1 MIDDT
6 YLALL
11 YTATAIAFAE
21 QGCNLLLVDRQHEK
35 LKEVELACNKVAK
48 HQNTISHSL
57 CDVTNKSQ
65 VQQCISKA
73 DEIAHSYTSSSSS
86 PIAASILVNCAG
98 ITRDAKIANISNED
112 WDNVLD
118 INLKGTFLMC
128 QAFCEPNRLTSLLL
142 NSSNNEDDN
151 DTNNSNNHMGKG
163 GSIINIGSIVS
174 NYGNIGQVNYAASK
188 GGVLGLTRSL
198 AKEMASLS
206 WKVTNN
212 NSNSVGCVGNNDND
226 SEQYIVP
233 RPTVRVNCIQPG
245 FIATPM
251 SQAVPEHILSD
262 MTKKISLRRLGR
274 AEDVAN
280 LALFLA
286 SAERSGYITGEAFE
300 CSGML
305 RL

>member
-1 MIDDT
+1 MDR
-6 YLALL
+6 
-11 YTATAIAFAE
+11 
-21 QGCNLLLVDRQHEK
+21 DRQHDK
-35 LKEVELACNKVAK
+35 LKEVELACNKVAT
-48 HQNTISHSL
+48 HQITISHSL

-73 DEIAHSYTSSSSS
+73 DEIAHSSTSSSSS

-98 ITRDAKIANISNED
+98 ITRDAKMANISNED

-128 QAFCEPNRLTSLLL
+128 QAFCEPNRLPSLLL
-142 NSSNNEDDN
+142 SGSDMNNNEN
-151 DTNNSNNHMGKG
+151 DYNATINSNNHMGKG

-212 NSNSVGCVGNNDND
+212 NSNSVGCVGNNYDND
-226 SEQYIVP
+226 SEQYTVP

>member
-1 MIDDT
+1 M
-6 YLALL
+6 
-11 YTATAIAFAE
+11 
-21 QGCNLLLVDRQHEK
+21 
-35 LKEVELACNKVAK
+35 
-48 HQNTISHSL
+48 
-57 CDVTNKSQ
+57 
-65 VQQCISKA
+65 
-73 DEIAHSYTSSSSS
+73 
-86 PIAASILVNCAG
+86 
-98 ITRDAKIANISNED
+98 ANISNED

-142 NSSNNEDDN
+142 NGNDRNNNEKDDN
-151 DTNNSNNHMGKG
+151 DDNNSNKG

-174 NYGNIGQVNYAASK
+174 NYGNVGQVNYAASK

-198 AKEMASLS
+198 AKEMALLS
-206 WKVTNN
+206 WNTTNN
-212 NSNSVGCVGNNDND
+212 NSNSVECVGNNNDND
-226 SEQYIVP
+226 HSEQHTVP

-251 SQAVPEHILSD
+251 AQAVPEHILSD

-274 AEDVAN
+274 AKDVAN

>member
-1 MIDDT
+1 MPYVFDNHI
-6 YLALL
+6 L

-21 QGCNLLLVDRQHEK
+21 QGCNLLLVDRQHDK
-35 LKEVELACNKVAK
+35 LKEVELACHKVAT
-48 HQNTISHSL
+48 HQITISHSL

-73 DEIAHSYTSSSSS
+73 DEIATHSSTSSSSS

-142 NSSNNEDDN
+142 SGNDDN
-151 DTNNSNNHMGKG
+151 ATNNSNNHMGKG

>member
-1 MIDDT
+1 M
-6 YLALL
+6 
-11 YTATAIAFAE
+11 
-21 QGCNLLLVDRQHEK
+21 
-35 LKEVELACNKVAK
+35 
-48 HQNTISHSL
+48 
-57 CDVTNKSQ
+57 
-65 VQQCISKA
+65 
-73 DEIAHSYTSSSSS
+73 
-86 PIAASILVNCAG
+86 
-98 ITRDAKIANISNED
+98 ANISNED

-128 QAFCEPNRLTSLLL
+128 QAFCEPNRPTSLLL

-151 DTNNSNNHMGKG
+151 DATINSNNHMGKG